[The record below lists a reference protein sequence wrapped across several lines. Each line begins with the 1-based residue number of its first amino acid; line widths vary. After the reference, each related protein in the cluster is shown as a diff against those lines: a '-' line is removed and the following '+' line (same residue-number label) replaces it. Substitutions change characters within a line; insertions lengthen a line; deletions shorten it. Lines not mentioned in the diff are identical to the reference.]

1 MEILEQFGRIMCKH
15 RGKDPDA
22 LNFNRE
28 PWWLVYSRD
37 YKLLTEA
44 LQGEYDIIPTRIHEE
59 LKKECGL

>member
-1 MEILEQFGRIMCKH
+1 MEILEQLGRIMCEH

-28 PWWLVYSRD
+28 PWWLVYSRG
-37 YKLLTEA
+37 YKLLAEA
-44 LQGEYDIIPTRIHEE
+44 LQGEYDIIPTRIHEA